1 MKNKLAHCSFCGID
15 ATPETPLIGGAD
27 GYICETCA
35 RLAYQVVT
43 NWERKR
49 TMTDDVE
56 ESLATPAAIKA
67 RLDEYVIGQGLAKEI
82 LAVAVYN
89 HYKRLYH
96 DQESIDVEQPDD
108 NNDDNNNNN
117 DDVEINKSNILML
130 GPSGTGKTLL
140 ASTLAK
146 IVGVP
151 FIIADATTLTQAGYV
166 GDDVESILERLV
178 KAADGNVRLAEWGII
193 YIDEIDKISRT
204 SESAMVDRD
213 VSGEGVQ
220 QALLKLVEGTTLQ
233 LELPG
238 EKNKVE
244 TVTIDSKNILFIAGG
259 AFVDLEK
266 QVAKRVDPKPS
277 KIGFNALVENQD
289 ETQISAEQ
297 LLQETQPEDLRRFG
311 LIPEFIGR
319 FPIIATLEHLD
330 KVALVEILTKPR
342 NALVRQYQKLFS
354 YENVELEFTPKA
366 LTAIAAKALKHKT
379 GARGLRSIQEQL
391 LRKCM
396 FNIPSRKNVIRCIVD
411 EKAVNGNGE
420 IQLIEKIEKSE
431 KPEKKEA
438 NAG

>member
-1 MKNKLAHCSFCGID
+1 MKNNSLAHCSFCGIK
-15 ATPETPLIGGAD
+15 ASPNTPLIGGAD

-56 ESLATPAAIKA
+56 DSLATPAAIKA
-67 RLDEYVIGQGLAKEI
+67 RLDDYVIGQGLAKEI
-82 LAVAVYN
+82 LAVAIYN

-96 DQESIDVEQPDD
+96 DQPDIEQQH
-108 NNDDNNNNN
+108 

-151 FIIADATTLTQAGYV
+151 FVIADATTLTQAGYV
-166 GDDVESILERLV
+166 GDDVKTILERLV
-178 KAADGNVRLAEWGII
+178 KVADGNLRLAEWGII

-204 SESAMVDRD
+204 SESAMVERD

-220 QALLKLVEGTTLQ
+220 QALLKLIEGTTIE

-238 EKNKVE
+238 EKHQVE
-244 TVTIDSKNILFIAGG
+244 TVSLNTQNILFIAGG

-277 KIGFNALVENQD
+277 KIGFNALVENTD

-330 KVALVEILTKPR
+330 EAALVKILTEPR
-342 NALVRQYQKLFS
+342 NALVRQYKKLFS
-354 YENVELEFTPKA
+354 YENVELEFTAKA
-366 LTAIAAKALKHKT
+366 LSAIAAKALKHKT

-391 LRKCM
+391 LRSCM

-411 EKAVNGNGE
+411 EEAVNGSGE
-420 IQLIEKIEKSE
+420 IQLIEKTETEKT
-431 KPEKKEA
+431 KKKEA

>member
-1 MKNKLAHCSFCGID
+1 MKTNSLAHCSFCGIN
-15 ATPETPLIGGAD
+15 ASPNTPLIEGAD

-35 RLAYQVVT
+35 RLAYQVVS

-49 TMTDDVE
+49 TMTEDE
-56 ESLATPAAIKA
+56 ENSLATPAAIKA
-67 RLDEYVIGQGLAKEI
+67 RLDDYVIGQELAKEI

-89 HYKRLYH
+89 HYKRLYY
-96 DQESIDVEQPDD
+96 DQSSIEIDQQH
-108 NNDDNNNNN
+108 

-151 FIIADATTLTQAGYV
+151 FVIADATTLTQAGYV
-166 GDDVESILERLV
+166 GDDVETILERLV
-178 KAADGNVRLAEWGII
+178 KAANGNVELAEWGIV
-193 YIDEIDKISRT
+193 YIDEIDKIART
-204 SESAMVDRD
+204 SESAMVERD

-220 QALLKLVEGTTLQ
+220 QALLKLVEGTTVH
-233 LELPG
+233 LELP
-238 EKNKVE
+238 VDQHRTE
-244 TVTIDSKNILFIAGG
+244 TVILNTKNILFIAGG

-266 QVAKRVDPKPS
+266 QVAKRIDPKPS
-277 KIGFNALVENQD
+277 KIGFNAPLENQE

-297 LLQETQPEDLRRFG
+297 LLRETQPQDLRRFG

-330 KVALVEILTKPR
+330 EDALVKILTKPR
-342 NALVRQYQKLFS
+342 NALVRQYKKLFS

-366 LTAIAAKALKHKT
+366 LSAIAAKALKHKT

-391 LRKCM
+391 LRSCM

-420 IQLIEKIEKSE
+420 VQLIEKTETDKT
-431 KPEKKEA
+431 EKKEA
-438 NAG
+438 NA